1 MKPLLTIEDVARI
14 LRVKP
19 KRVYE
24 LDIPRYKAGKQVRFD
39 EEDIK
44 EWLEENKQKRVSLP
58 DI

>member
-1 MKPLLTIEDVARI
+1 MKPLLTVNEVAQI

-24 LDIPRYKAGKQVRFD
+24 LDIPKYKVGASNKYS

-44 EWLEENKQKRVSLP
+44 EWLEKNKDGRLA
-58 DI
+58 